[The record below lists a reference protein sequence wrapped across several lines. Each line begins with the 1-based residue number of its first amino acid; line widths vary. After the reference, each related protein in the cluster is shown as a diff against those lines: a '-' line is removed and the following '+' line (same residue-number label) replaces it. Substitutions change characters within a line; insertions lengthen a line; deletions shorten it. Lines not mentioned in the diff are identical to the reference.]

1 MKKIASL
8 LLAALVFVAVE
19 SHAQGFHIIPK
30 VGLNLSSLSNVDGST
45 IAGLNAGVSLE
56 MLFSEKF
63 GIEPGVLFS
72 MQGTKISS
80 KKTHLDYINIPIY
93 AKYYVWHGLNVFAG
107 PQVGFNVRAKH
118 DGKSVKDRIRTA
130 DFGLGLGAGYQFE
143 WGLMV
148 SANYNFGFV
157 NIEKSTK
164 TKNGVFQLN
173 VGWRF

>member
-1 MKKIASL
+1 MKKIFTLSLLAL
-8 LLAALVFVAVE
+8 LLAVTGAA
-19 SHAQGFHIIPK
+19 AQGFHIIPK
-30 VGLNLSSLSNVDGST
+30 VGLNLSSLTKIDSKT
-45 IAGLNAGVSLE
+45 IAGVNVGVSAE
-56 MLFSEKF
+56 IMFTSRF

-72 MQGTKISS
+72 MQGAKVGSE
-80 KKTHLDYINIPIY
+80 KVHLDYINIPVY

-107 PQVGFNVRAKH
+107 PQVGFNVRAKA
-118 DGKSVKDRIRTA
+118 GGEKVKDQVKTA
-130 DFGLGLGAGYQFE
+130 DFGMGLGAGYQFK

-157 NIEKSTK
+157 NIEKTTK